1 MSRERSFTV
10 KICVE
15 EENDGAAFL
24 SKGAERTHE
33 TCSID
38 NALAR
43 YSADGIRRAVEDA
56 LRRVREHDERTPNMR
71 VTGAI
76 FRAEEALHRAVEAW
90 KAVEKA
96 EIEIANAHG
105 TPATD
110 RAIAERGA
118 VSAREYVA
126 ALSELTGRP
135 S

>member
-56 LRRVREHDERTPNMR
+56 LRRVREHDERTPNMLDEPVDGATVGHAGKRTPPIPKDVPRSVQRR
-71 VTGAI
+71 VAVQCGHCGKTETGCYA
-76 FRAEEALHRAVEAW
+76 FV
-90 KAVEKA
+90 
-96 EIEIANAHG
+96 NG
-105 TPATD
+105 DCTCD
-110 RAIAERGA
+110 CC
-118 VSAREYVA
+118 
-126 ALSELTGRP
+126 
-135 S
+135 